1 MELSRIATKE
11 IVRELLHRPD
21 LRKPDGLLEPE
32 LFKLREALGAIPC
45 VDAIPVRRRNGVV
58 EGAVIR
64 RGTGEYKRRLALVG
78 GVIAYGES
86 VEAALRRHFHDDL
99 GLAISFPEGQTWHR
113 PVRVVQYAP
122 YDTSGNVL
130 DGFRH
135 DPTRHA
141 VALTYLVTL
150 ESEEVRLGTTIYGQE
165 AEEMLW
171 FSRES
176 CPVPEDFGYLLRDVF
191 LDCLAEAERLV

>member
-1 MELSRIATKE
+1 MATEEL
-11 IVRELLHRPD
+11 VRELLHRPD

-32 LFKLREALGAIPC
+32 FFELREALGAIPC
-45 VDAIPVRRRNGVV
+45 ADGIPVRRRNGIV

-64 RGTGEYKRRLALVG
+64 RGTGAYKGKYAFVG

-86 VEAALRRHFHDDL
+86 VETALRRHFYDDL
-99 GLAISFPEGQTWHR
+99 GVAINFLDLQTWHR

-122 YDTSGNVL
+122 YDSSGNVPRDFL
-130 DGFRH
+130 H

-150 ESEEVRLGTTIYGQE
+150 GGEDVRFGATAYGQE
-165 AEEMLW
+165 AEELRW
-171 FSRES
+171 FSTAA
-176 CPVPEDFGYLLRDVF
+176 CPAPEDFGYLLHGLF
-191 LDCLAEAERLV
+191 LDCLAEAESLI